1 MIDLRSLEIF
11 YWVATLESFGRAAER
26 LYTTQ
31 PAVSQRVAGL
41 ETELGHRLFERSGRS
56 IHLTPKGRHLLGYAE
71 RLLRLHTEMVQTIA
85 AGEQLGGVVRL
96 GVAETIVQT
105 WLSDFIEQVNT
116 RHPTVTFEIEVAITP
131 DLKQALLRQEMDLAF
146 VTGPLSEPE
155 LMDLELIS
163 YPIRFLAGRRTRFEE
178 EPVPPEAL
186 RRHPLITFPKNTVN
200 HRDLRQAFQALGLGA
215 PRIHASASLA
225 TMVRMAVDG
234 IGIAAIPPVVAQN
247 EIARGELRLIETPLR
262 LPLARFTA
270 SYRPAPDAVLVPKL
284 AGIAVSVAHAYAQQ
298 HGFI

>member
-155 LMDLELIS
+155 
-163 YPIRFLAGRRTRFEE
+163 
-178 EPVPPEAL
+178 
-186 RRHPLITFPKNTVN
+186 
-200 HRDLRQAFQALGLGA
+200 
-215 PRIHASASLA
+215 
-225 TMVRMAVDG
+225 
-234 IGIAAIPPVVAQN
+234 
-247 EIARGELRLIETPLR
+247 
-262 LPLARFTA
+262 
-270 SYRPAPDAVLVPKL
+270 
-284 AGIAVSVAHAYAQQ
+284 SVAIHDVFRRFYADPGRYHHAAMNST
-298 HGFI
+298 GMPGRSCRISRAMAGPSMVGITTSLTTRSKSPPS